1 MFIQSSR
8 RDFEARTWIWIEKNE
23 KVTFAGFVYCG
34 GVSECHPRN
43 KGGTTV
49 PMIHRKAAG
58 NDEFMLE
65 YMNNK
70 FSQCLCGFGY
80 RVTWNCCWV
89 CESLC
94 LFPHKWTPVILMSIT
109 RCTFVLLRV
118 SAVIDVQAFERLLGS
133 CKEIMKRNIAHYEEQ
148 LVALFGSSM
157 DLRDWASHTTLCAF
171 YYDVTTYT
179 MTHRRTQ
186 TIWAQIKLLHESG
199 RPRRS
204 WLTCTCINTYTVW
217 MHLYTHTN
225 PHSKQTYTLTPL

>member
-1 MFIQSSR
+1 MKRSLSRVSFIAGGFQNVTPAIKEGPLYRWFTERLLEMMNSCWN
-8 RDFEARTWIWIEKNE
+8 TWILSSPS
-23 KVTFAGFVYCG
+23 VCVGL
-34 GVSECHPRN
+34 
-43 KGGTTV
+43 GTGWLE
-49 PMIHRKAAG
+49 IAAG
-58 NDEFMLE
+58 
-65 YMNNK
+65 
-70 FSQCLCGFGY
+70 C
-80 RVTWNCCWV
+80 V
-89 CESLC
+89 SLC
-94 LFPHKWTPVILMSIT
+94 LFPHKWTPVILTSIT

-217 MHLYTHTN
+217 MHLYTHHTHE
-225 PHSKQTYTLTPL
+225 PPF